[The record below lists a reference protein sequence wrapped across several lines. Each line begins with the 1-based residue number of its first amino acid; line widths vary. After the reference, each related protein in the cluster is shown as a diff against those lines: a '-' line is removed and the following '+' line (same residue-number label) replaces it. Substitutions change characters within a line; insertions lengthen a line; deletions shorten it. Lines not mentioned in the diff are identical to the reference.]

1 MPSKTFSAKISTF
14 PLDAAK
20 LLADMLTGKA
30 PFDRWKAI
38 YSSMELAT
46 YLMGCAVD
54 VYATKSVKA
63 ARISKKKIGEALE
76 SLVNHKSKPSAASSD
91 IPVWLLPILIKL
103 ILKWV
108 EGTYPSKGK

>member
-1 MPSKTFSAKISTF
+1 MSSKTFSAKISTF

-46 YLMGCAVD
+46 
-54 VYATKSVKA
+54 
-63 ARISKKKIGEALE
+63 
-76 SLVNHKSKPSAASSD
+76 
-91 IPVWLLPILIKL
+91 
-103 ILKWV
+103 
-108 EGTYPSKGK
+108 